1 MRLLIAENV
10 GKNYQV
16 GEVVIPALR
25 GVSFEIDP
33 ASFVSFIGPSGSGK
47 TTLLNLIGCL
57 DTPTSGRLTVAGADV
72 GNLDRRQGAA
82 FRGANI
88 GFIFQDFN
96 LLPVLT
102 VYENIEYPLLMVQK
116 VPSGERRK
124 RVSALLEAV
133 GMADQK
139 DKYPDQISGGQK
151 QRVAV
156 ARALVTNPKLVLADE
171 PTANLDSKTGEQI
184 ISLMKK
190 INRDLST
197 TFIFSTHDAHI
208 VGIADHVIRLS
219 DGEVVENTRTT
230 EAASAAAE
238 TARAATGASG
248 GGE

>member
-1 MRLLIAENV
+1 MSLLIADQI

-25 GVSFEIDP
+25 EVSFEIEP

-57 DTPTSGRLTVAGADV
+57 DTPTSGRLTVAGSDV
-72 GNLDRRQGAA
+72 GKLDRKQSAS
-82 FRGANI
+82 FRGTNI

-116 VPSGERRK
+116 VASGERRK

-156 ARALVTNPKLVLADE
+156 ARALVTNPKRVLADE
-171 PTANLDSKTGEQI
+171 PTANLDHQTAYMVLE
-184 ISLMKK
+184 LMKRMRNEFK
-190 INRDLST
+190 T
-197 TFIFSTHDAHI
+197 TFIFSTHDQKI
-208 VGIADHVIRLS
+208 VGEAEIIYMLE
-219 DGEVVENTRTT
+219 DGELKGKEIK
-230 EAASAAAE
+230 
-238 TARAATGASG
+238 G
-248 GGE
+248 GKNNG

>member
-1 MRLLIAENV
+1 MSLLIAEDI

-25 GVSFEIDP
+25 GVSFEIEP

-57 DTPTSGRLTVAGADV
+57 DAPTSGRLTVAGADV
-72 GNLDRRQGAA
+72 GKLDRKQSAT

-116 VPSGERRK
+116 APSGERHK

-133 GMADQK
+133 GMADQRE
-139 DKYPDQISGGQK
+139 KYPDQISGGQK

-171 PTANLDSKTGEQI
+171 PTANLDHKTAYMVLE
-184 ISLMKK
+184 LMKK
-190 INRDLST
+190 MQNEFKT
-197 TFIFSTHDAHI
+197 TFIF
-208 VGIADHVIRLS
+208 
-219 DGEVVENTRTT
+219 
-230 EAASAAAE
+230 
-238 TARAATGASG
+238 
-248 GGE
+248 